1 MTEFAQPP
9 CCKRPR
15 IANMDHVRG
24 SFLDQVLIVNRC
36 CLTCFAHWY
45 GPLAGEVRQ
54 YTKAEWDQQ
63 VKDGALRDEEEC
75 RRWRE
80 TIACPA

>member
-1 MTEFAQPP
+1 MTFTQPP
-9 CCKRPR
+9 CCKRPS

-24 SFLDQVLIVNRC
+24 FEPDRVPMVNRC

-45 GPLAGEVRQ
+45 GPSGGEIRQ
-54 YTKAEWDQQ
+54 YTRAEWDQS
-63 VKDGALRDEEEC
+63 VKDGWLRDAEEC

-80 TIACPA
+80 TLACRD